1 MAVSIRFSIAT
12 RLKNVAK
19 LAQSIPVVCFFSF
32 VFLFLLAVDSV
43 RLQTH
48 FWLVFIEKK
57 TLWNFAFSHIDSTWT
72 SWFVIEI
79 TIFFLDLFKKK
90 MIRKT
95 LIGNQAKLLA
105 IFWWFF
111 FRILKLRSIDSLS
124 LSLDCVNV
132 SHCWSS
138 VQFQQISEIF
148 DILQKL
154 R

>member
-1 MAVSIRFSIAT
+1 MVQMLVLTLGFSLARWVHVAIFNGRFDPFFNRNSTEKCCKIGSIDPGCLFFFFCLLIFTRRWFSEIANSFLTRFH
-12 RLKNVAK
+12 RK
-19 LAQSIPVVCFFSF
+19 
-32 VFLFLLAVDSV
+32 
-43 RLQTH
+43 
-48 FWLVFIEKK
+48 KK

-124 LSLDCVNV
+124 LS
-132 SHCWSS
+132 
-138 VQFQQISEIF
+138 IA
-148 DILQKL
+148 
-154 R
+154 